1 MFIKARC
8 INNSIIILNIDT
20 IECIKSI
27 EDSIDD
33 KECLVRLIDGSRY
46 YLGHS
51 VEEVANPI
59 SKQIVTIDI
68 SKKSHKTKRKGS

>member
-8 INNSIIILNIDT
+8 IDDTTIVLNVDA

-27 EDSIDD
+27 ENNINN
-33 KECLVRLIDGSRY
+33 KECLVRLIDGNGY
-46 YLGHS
+46 YLDHS
-51 VEEVANPI
+51 VEEVAKPI

-68 SKKSHKTKRKGS
+68 SKKLHRTKKKGS